1 MKTYPECIPCL
12 LRQALTVARTA
23 ALEEE
28 KQYGALQELSH
39 TFFNDFDR
47 ALSPPEFAV
56 TVHSYLTSLSG
67 VADPYAEVKEK
78 SNREALAALPQAREL
93 LQQSSSPL
101 KDAVLLSIAGNIIDF
116 GIHEHIDIAGEID
129 KILKVEKERIPKET
143 GDLFEYELLF
153 DRLEKAKSIL
163 FLGDNA
169 GEIVFDRLLIEE
181 ILRQYPTK
189 KISFAVRDTPII
201 NDATVDDGRRVGLD
215 KVSELISSGCRL
227 PGTILAE
234 ANEHFLTRFNEAD
247 LIISKGQGN
256 FESLADRSHKEVFFL
271 FMAKCRVITDYLG
284 CNERDIIL
292 TRWNREL

>member
-12 LRQALTVARTA
+12 LKQALSVARTA
-23 ALEEE
+23 ALDDE
-28 KQYGALQELSH
+28 KQYGALQELSR

-47 ALSPPEFAV
+47 TRSPPEFAV
-56 TVHSYLTSLSG
+56 TVHSCLTSLSG
-67 VADPYAEVKEK
+67 IADPYAEVKER
-78 SNREALAALPQAREL
+78 SNREALAALPQAKKLL
-93 LQQSSSPL
+93 LQSSNPL

-116 GIHEHIDIAGEID
+116 GIHEHIDIAGEISS
-129 KILKVEKERIPKET
+129 ILTGEKERISHST
-143 GDLFEYELLF
+143 GDLFEYDLF
-153 DRLEKAKSIL
+153 FTRLKTAKSIL

-189 KISFAVRDTPII
+189 KISFAVRDSPII
-201 NDATVDDGRRVGLD
+201 NDATIEDGRRVSLEN
-215 KVSELISSGCRL
+215 VSELISSGCRL
-227 PGTILAE
+227 PGTVLAE
-234 ANEHFLTRFNEAD
+234 AHELFLTRFNEAD

-284 CNERDIIL
+284 CKERDIIL
-292 TRWNREL
+292 TRWNRES